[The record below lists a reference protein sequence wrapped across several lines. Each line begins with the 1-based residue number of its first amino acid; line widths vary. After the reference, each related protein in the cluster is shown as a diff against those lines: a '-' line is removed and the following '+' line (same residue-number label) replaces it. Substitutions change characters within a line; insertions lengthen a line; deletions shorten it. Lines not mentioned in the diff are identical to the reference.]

1 MRLLAQLFGTTGV
14 CSLAALAPVFLV
26 SVSLPSASA
35 VVLVPRTLNPSLI
48 PAACTSTCQAAVSAQ
63 STCGT
68 DLKCLCTNDNGNNF
82 TQCMD
87 CVVSAA
93 SASDSTLAQSAG
105 EGVLSDFA
113 RKCAQNETPI
123 SSLTLSLSSASA
135 APTGTVAK
143 TNDAHPM
150 TAPHSFMLGLAA
162 LVLAAR
168 LGVVL

>member
-1 MRLLAQLFGTTGV
+1 MTGV

-35 VVLVPRTLNPSLI
+35 VVLAPRTLNPGLI
-48 PAACTSTCQAAVSAQ
+48 PAACNSTCQAAVSAQ

-82 TQCMD
+82 MQCMD

-93 SASDSTLAQSAG
+93 SAPDNTLAQSAG

-123 SSLTLSLSSASA
+123 SSLTLSLSSA

-143 TNDAHPM
+143 ANDARSM

-168 LGVVL
+168 LGGAL